1 MEDLQKDNEVISLK
15 KIIID
20 YIGQW
25 KLFVACGIISV
36 LLSIVYLAFY
46 PKTYETIAR
55 IKIQEEKDLTGGGSL
70 SLGDAS
76 GLMRSFGLNSSAAGG
91 INVDDEKVTLL
102 SNSLLS
108 RVVKD
113 LGLDVNYKYP
123 YSIEDL
129 YDETPVFIK
138 LDSAFRAN
146 LIKKLDLK
154 ISRKVGNIIVEDTKE
169 DKKYQFASLPCEV
182 HLAEGVLSVSENPE
196 FSVKDFSLEVTIRP
210 VSWVAADFSE
220 QIEVEEFSKTSNVL
234 EIFYQDYNQ
243 KRAKD
248 LLNRLMSIYNEKNL
262 EVRKKENDE
271 TEVFLSHR
279 IDNTVSQLLAVEK
292 DIEEYKLKNRMTD
305 IEYDVQFYAEAMK
318 VYREKIIELE
328 AQNLLVNMLDEYIKD
343 PENKYKIV
351 PAVLSTTSGDGENPV
366 SLYNEALLEREKM
379 QKTSNKDNP
388 LATVLDKQLDK
399 LREGVLVSVSN
410 ARKSSEQIM
419 NDLKSKESEILK
431 QMGNVPTYE
440 REYIDLKRQQ
450 EILQGVYLILLQKRE
465 EIALSNGNQQEKGFI
480 TDEAYVNYKPVAPRK
495 LFAAIFI
502 FLFTLVTP
510 VIILFAKKQ
519 GEELWQEYRNRN
531 TQI

>member
-15 KIIID
+15 KIIIY

-25 KLFVACGIISV
+25 KLFLSCGVISV
-36 LLSIVYLAFY
+36 LLSILYLAFY

-70 SLGDAS
+70 SLGDAA
-76 GLMRSFGLNSSAAGG
+76 GLMRSFGLNSSVSTG

-108 RVVKD
+108 KVVRN

-123 YSIEDL
+123 FSLENLYDEAPILIKPDSIFRENLIEDL
-129 YDETPVFIK
+129 E
-138 LDSAFRAN
+138 
-146 LIKKLDLK
+146 LK
-154 ISRKVGNIIVEDTKE
+154 ISRKSGNIIIEDKNN
-169 DKKYQFASLPCEV
+169 DKKYQIASLPTEV
-182 HLAEGVLSVSENPE
+182 QLETGTLFVINNPE
-196 FSVKDFSLEVTIRP
+196 CAEKDFSLDVTIRP
-210 VSWVAADFSE
+210 VSWVAADLAE
-220 QIEVEEFSKTSNVL
+220 QIEIEEFSKTSNVL
-234 EIFYQDYNQ
+234 EMFYEDYNQ

-248 LLNRLMSIYNEKNL
+248 LLNNLMSVYNEKNL
-262 EVRKKENDE
+262 EVKKKENE
-271 TEVFLSHR
+271 ESSAFLENR
-279 IDNTVSQLLAVEK
+279 INNTVSQLLSVEK
-292 DIEEYKLKNRMTD
+292 NIEDYKLKNKMTD

-318 VYREKIIELE
+318 AYREKIIELE

-343 PENKYKIV
+343 PANQYKII
-351 PAVLSTTSGDGENPV
+351 PAILSASSGESENPV

-388 LATVLDKQLDK
+388 LAAVLDKQLDK

-410 ARKSSEQIM
+410 VKKSTEQVM
-419 NDLKSKESEILK
+419 NNLKSKETEILN

-450 EILQGVYLILLQKRE
+450 EVLQGVYLILLQKRE
-465 EIALSNGNQQEKGFI
+465 EIALSQGSQQEKGFI
-480 TDEAYVNYKPVAPRK
+480 TDEAYVNYKPVAPRM

-502 FLFTLVTP
+502 FLFTLAAP
-510 VIILFAKKQ
+510 VMILFVKKQ
-519 GEELWQEYRNRN
+519 WLELRQEYKESKY
-531 TQI
+531 